1 MDLKGTLSRITG
13 KKTSAERIRM
23 LLEEDLARLVWEMN
37 FRLLSEQGLQE
48 RILWV
53 ETAKVT
59 QVSVLGFKERQ
70 KQILYNLRGK
80 IRNLFY
86 RVFGRNKKVGKEGR
100 CIWQQ

>member
-1 MDLKGTLSRITG
+1 MDLKGILSRITG
-13 KKTSAERIRM
+13 KKTSAERIGL

-70 KQILYNLRGK
+70 KQIYYNLRGK

-86 RVFGRNKKVGKEGR
+86 KVIGRGKKRKGR
-100 CIWQQ
+100 

>member
-1 MDLKGTLSRITG
+1 M
-13 KKTSAERIRM
+13 
-23 LLEEDLARLVWEMN
+23 EEDLARLVWEMN

-70 KQILYNLRGK
+70 KQIYYNLRGK

-86 RVFGRNKKVGKEGR
+86 IVIGRGKKRKGR
-100 CIWQQ
+100 

>member
-86 RVFGRNKKVGKEGR
+86 RVFERNKKSRKGR
-100 CIWQQ
+100 

>member
-70 KQILYNLRGK
+70 KQIYYNLRGK

-86 RVFGRNKKVGKEGR
+86 KVIGRGKKRKGR
-100 CIWQQ
+100 

>member
-1 MDLKGTLSRITG
+1 MDLKGILSRITV
-13 KKTSAERIRM
+13 KKTSAERIGM

-53 ETAKVT
+53 KTAKVT

-70 KQILYNLRGK
+70 KQIYYNLRGK

-86 RVFGRNKKVGKEGR
+86 KVIGRGKKRKGR
-100 CIWQQ
+100 

>member
-59 QVSVLGFKERQ
+59 QVSVLGFKKRQ
-70 KQILYNLRGK
+70 KQIY
-80 IRNLFY
+80 Y
-86 RVFGRNKKVGKEGR
+86 NKKPVLHSIWMWQKKERKVDAYGSNSR
-100 CIWQQ
+100 SV

>member
-1 MDLKGTLSRITG
+1 MELNGILSIITA
-13 KKTSAERIRM
+13 KKTSAERIGM

-70 KQILYNLRGK
+70 KQIYYNLRGK

-86 RVFGRNKKVGKEGR
+86 KVIGRGKKRKGR
-100 CIWQQ
+100 

>member
-59 QVSVLGFKERQ
+59 QVSVLGFKKRQ
-70 KQILYNLRGK
+70 KQIYYNLREK

-86 RVFGRNKKVGKEGR
+86 IVFGCGKKRKGR
-100 CIWQQ
+100 

>member
-1 MDLKGTLSRITG
+1 MDLKGILSIITG
-13 KKTSAERIRM
+13 KKTSAERIGM

-70 KQILYNLRGK
+70 KQIYYNLRGK

-86 RVFGRNKKVGKEGR
+86 KVIGRGKKRKGR
-100 CIWQQ
+100 

>member
-1 MDLKGTLSRITG
+1 
-13 KKTSAERIRM
+13 
-23 LLEEDLARLVWEMN
+23 MN

-70 KQILYNLRGK
+70 KQIYYNLRGK

-86 RVFGRNKKVGKEGR
+86 KVIGRGKKRKGR
-100 CIWQQ
+100 

>member
-1 MDLKGTLSRITG
+1 
-13 KKTSAERIRM
+13 
-23 LLEEDLARLVWEMN
+23 MN

-59 QVSVLGFKERQ
+59 QVSVLGFKKRQ
-70 KQILYNLRGK
+70 KQIYYNLREK

-86 RVFGRNKKVGKEGR
+86 IVFGCGKKRKGR
-100 CIWQQ
+100 

>member
-13 KKTSAERIRM
+13 KKTSAERIGM

-86 RVFGRNKKVGKEGR
+86 RVFGRNKKSRKGR
-100 CIWQQ
+100 